1 MMRRSASAR
10 KVLGKKVVN
19 GKIYTYEYYTLPL
32 NMYLPKGMVERWGTD
47 FVIERDEENGR
58 IIIISKKALDPDTE
72 GITK

>member
-1 MMRRSASAR
+1 VMRRSASAR

>member
-1 MMRRSASAR
+1 MRRSASAR